1 MVCLLNGGFE
11 THIRNTPYKMSR
23 GVIVK
28 KTSLEEDVVSF
39 IPTFNFKGI
48 EPFTLIL
55 VAWLGDLKTHE
66 FVWDGMLTHF
76 KELSQ
81 EPKICLL
88 QFYIQHT

>member
-1 MVCLLNGGFE
+1 M
-11 THIRNTPYKMSR
+11 RR

-39 IPTFNFKGI
+39 IHTCNFKGI

-55 VAWLGDLKTHE
+55 VAWLEDLKTHE
-66 FVWDGMLTHF
+66 FVWDGTSTYF

-81 EPKICLL
+81 EPKIYIL